1 MNEWINTIIIS
12 IALLIIAHYIYE
24 TFFNANNNK
33 TSHCG
38 NDDGDRSKEED
49 IEKYKSMMDDLAKAL
64 QEKETQLITQ
74 QNTQANATNQMHAT
88 ATATNQIHATT
99 TIKPQP
105 PQLTDME
112 QQWMSTQLNAF
123 LGKLHASLEQ

>member
-74 QNTQANATNQMHAT
+74 QNTQANATT
-88 ATATNQIHATT
+88 TTNQIHATT